1 MKGLYYDHHVAI
13 DSRDVDGN
21 GHCRPSALL
30 GHLQEAA
37 TLAAETGGFG
47 RDRLLQECD
56 GFWMLARMWFRL
68 ARPLHWDEKLTVRTW
83 HRGGKGAV
91 MYRDFDLWCGDEYV
105 GEAVSGWVLA
115 DLHTRKLLRLGAIS
129 ALEATDGGDLCKD
142 ILLSKIR
149 MPGELVKED
158 ERLMRYSD
166 TDINGH
172 VNNTRYADFA
182 CDTLG
187 MERLPKERFLS
198 SMQLGYT
205 AECRAGEVIQML
217 VGEQDGDHFVKG
229 VDQEGKARFEARLTF
244 SAVPDTK
251 EN

>member
-1 MKGLYYDHHVAI
+1 MKGLYYDHPVAI
-13 DSRDVDGN
+13 DSRDVDSN
-21 GHCRPSALL
+21 GYCRPSALL

-47 RDRLLQECD
+47 RERLLQECS
-56 GFWMLARMWFRL
+56 GFWMLARMWFEL
-68 ARPLHWDEKLTVRTW
+68 KRPLHWEEKLTVRTW
-83 HRGGKGAV
+83 HRGGKGAI
-91 MYRDFDLWCGDEYV
+91 MYRDFDLWCGEEHV

-115 DLHTRKLLRLGAIS
+115 DLESRKLLRLGAIS

-142 ILLSKIR
+142 KLLAKLR
-149 MPGELVKED
+149 MPKEMEQKEL
-158 ERLMRYSD
+158 RLMRYSD

-182 CDTLG
+182 CDALG

-205 AECRAGEVIQML
+205 AECRAGESIRMM
-217 VGEQDGDHFVKG
+217 VGELDAAHYVKG
-229 VDQEGKARFEARLTF
+229 EDQEGKARFEVRMSF
-244 SAVPDTK
+244 SAVPEEK
-251 EN
+251 R